1 MGNIWDIKARYKA
14 AMNSEIGG
22 QRGLFAGG
30 TNPSYDNT
38 IDYVNISSTG
48 DATDFGDLVVAKKDG
63 GGCSSHTR
71 AIWGGGSTSAPT
83 IVKTMDAVNI
93 MSAGNCADFGD
104 LTADRRAISAASN
117 NTRGIWAGGYDA
129 PARIDVVDY
138 ATIASMGNAID
149 FGNLATAV
157 SGPAMAA
164 SPTRAIMA
172 GGYSHPGGE
181 VNTIQYVEIATTGN
195 TV

>member
-1 MGNIWDIKARYKA
+1 
-14 AMNSEIGG
+14 
-22 QRGLFAGG
+22 
-30 TNPSYDNT
+30 
-38 IDYVNISSTG
+38 
-48 DATDFGDLVVAKKDG
+48 
-63 GGCSSHTR
+63 
-71 AIWGGGSTSAPT
+71 
-83 IVKTMDAVNI
+83 MDAVNI

-129 PARIDVVDY
+129 PSRIDVVDY

-157 SGPAMAA
+157 SGPAMTA
-164 SPTRAIMA
+164 SPTREIMS

-181 VNTIQYVEIATTGN
+181 VNTIQYVLRLYSML
-195 TV
+195 